1 MNPLFLTPAT
11 QVVNLMLPMLLTL
24 IPDDIMVRGLDAL
37 LDAVEDA
44 IAKSESNIDD
54 ALLLPL
60 ISGLRQKFD
69 VPDGIDAKA

>member
-44 IAKSESNIDD
+44 IDKSESNIDD

>member
-44 IAKSESNIDD
+44 ISKSESNIDD